1 MKQIIQTK
9 KGNPVFSLIFIVSI
23 AAFAIFLLI
32 VGYIGNLVGT
42 EMMNQLGDSE
52 AVNNSLQTTITTS
65 TVTINS
71 FWYIVFF
78 GLLLGLFISAYM
90 MREYPPVMVPV
101 FLITLVVTVVVA
113 IALANAYGEL
123 TEVAQLADAT
133 GQQSGIGYIVTKLPY
148 VAVIAGLIAIVI
160 AFVRPGGQGGGGA
173 IIN

>member
-1 MKQIIQTK
+1 MKSLQIK

-32 VGYIGNLVGT
+32 VGYVGNLVAT
-42 EMMNQLGDSE
+42 EMKVQLNDSSV
-52 AVNNSLQTTITTS
+52 AQTALDTTITTS
-65 TVTINS
+65 TVTVNS

-123 TEVAQLADAT
+123 QEVTQLSDAVDN
-133 GQQSGIGYIVTKLPY
+133 QSGIGWIVTKLPY

-160 AFVRPGGQGGGGA
+160 AFVRPGSGGGGGTV
-173 IIN
+173 IN